1 MNTQTQQNPK
11 LSAKRRQTKKDVE
24 KQFNLLA
31 EKWYLETL
39 NSSGYL
45 DKVLHPAYQRIIG
58 LGKSVIPFILNE
70 LKDQPVEWFW
80 ALRALTGEDPTTAT
94 MQGKKDE
101 IAKAWLNWG
110 KKNGYIQMASII
122 AKILDQAAEE
132 RIKQVFENLKDGEFE
147 LTSPFDAKYNCIAHA
162 AGESDK
168 W

>member
-39 NSSGYL
+39 HSSGYL

-110 KKNGYIQMASII
+110 KKNGYI
-122 AKILDQAAEE
+122 
-132 RIKQVFENLKDGEFE
+132 
-147 LTSPFDAKYNCIAHA
+147 
-162 AGESDK
+162 
-168 W
+168 